1 MFQCCNKNLLY
12 RWGRPALL
20 WKMILFCLYFEV
32 CCLTMLWAPVRYLM
46 VSIEIVSIEWE
57 GGWARAIRW
66 CDNITKYVVCIISN
80 ISIHQVFLGLLWQR
94 QVTVEHHPHPPT
106 PPTIWCPLSC
116 LCRHPVWVQQPLGLV
131 RTCWNVP
138 SLSFTR
144 IKIALIVSRENAA
157 PSSDLTLPGQIIVY
171 SLPGIRDYQGSCA
184 AKQWEILLNLQKHN
198 WFCSTK
204 IYPDIASC

>member
-1 MFQCCNKNLLY
+1 MYHIKYFY
-12 RWGRPALL
+12 TPGISWPALT
-20 WKMILFCLYFEV
+20 KISDSR
-32 CCLTMLWAPVRYLM
+32 APPPPPDTPHHM
-46 VSIEIVSIEWE
+46 VS
-57 GGWARAIRW
+57 
-66 CDNITKYVVCIISN
+66 
-80 ISIHQVFLGLLWQR
+80 
-94 QVTVEHHPHPPT
+94 TVQ
-106 PPTIWCPLSC
+106 C

-184 AKQWEILLNLQKHN
+184 AKQLEILLNLQIHN

-204 IYPDIASC
+204 ISPDIAY